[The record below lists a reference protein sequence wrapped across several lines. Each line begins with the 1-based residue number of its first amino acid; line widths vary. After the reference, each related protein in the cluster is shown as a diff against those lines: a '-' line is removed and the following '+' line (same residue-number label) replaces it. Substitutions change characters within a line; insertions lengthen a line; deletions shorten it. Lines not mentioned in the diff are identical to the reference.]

1 MYPDDEYDD
10 DDGGGGPPPPSG
22 MRRRRL
28 VLGIN
33 KYSHDASVCAADADS
48 GEVLFALSKERMTR
62 RKSDGGDVADLVE
75 LCLDELDA
83 DLDDV
88 ARVVSND
95 HHHRILPFVEDDAER
110 VEWEMGLGIN
120 YGGGVDG
127 GGYGDEYNLLTSV
140 SDKFE
145 LSHHLAHAYSVASQ
159 CTYDRGMIVVMDGM
173 GETWRTM
180 RKACLDGD
188 MTYVSDLTG
197 GYEDVQFVPHD
208 VEERAMH
215 GIHDWREAESVYTFV
230 RDGGCLAVK
239 VSEKKLPIFDI
250 VFFSS
255 ESPLVP
261 PFLLTLMPVGTN
273 KNKRSCRE

>member
-1 MYPDDEYDD
+1 MPI
-10 DDGGGGPPPPSG
+10 PARFCSH
-22 MRRRRL
+22 RRRSARP
-28 VLGIN
+28 
-33 KYSHDASVCAADADS
+33 AARAT
-48 GEVLFALSKERMTR
+48 GN
-62 RKSDGGDVADLVE
+62 VADLVE

-83 DLDDV
+83 CVDDV

-95 HHHRILPFVEDDAER
+95 HHHRILPFVEGDVEK

-180 RKACLDGD
+180 RKACADGD
-188 MTYVSDLTG
+188 ATYVSDLTTG
-197 GYEDVQFVPHD
+197 GYAEDDGVQFVPHD
-208 VEERAMH
+208 VGERAMH

-230 RDGGCLAVK
+230 RNGGCLDVK
-239 VSEKKLPIFDI
+239 VSGKNQLPIIIFDV
-250 VFFSS
+250 VFFVLGI
-255 ESPLVP
+255 PLVP
-261 PFLLTLMPVGTN
+261 PPF
-273 KNKRSCRE
+273 C